1 VLARGWFAR
10 VDDVEARFR
19 ANSLHFPLKGVPQ
32 HDAAVMERSGAAAQI
47 RAEKLALRNGLRE

>member
-1 VLARGWFAR
+1 

-47 RAEKLALRNGLRE
+47 RAEKLALRDGLRA